1 MMKIIEIKPGRAK
14 FVLTFD
20 NGGKLAVS
28 KRVFEK
34 FPYSLGSEISDAE
47 LKNLINQDE
56 IFLIKAS
63 ALRIISRREHSVKE
77 LKDKLLRKG
86 YSEKNIDSVL
96 EILIRDNFLNDER
109 FTELYVRQNFELKK
123 RSPKVIRY
131 NLSKLGIDNSLVD
144 KYLSEIDE
152 DKIFENALDLA
163 IKKLKS
169 VSKKSKE
176 KQLFAV
182 RNFLLYRAFPNDVI
196 NKTLTEIKERLGA

>member
-1 MMKIIEIKPGRAK
+1 MKIIEIKSGRTK

-20 NGGKLAVS
+20 NGSKLAVS
-28 KRVFEK
+28 KRVLEK
-34 FPYSLGSEISDAE
+34 FPYSAGSEISDAE

-63 ALRIISRREHSVKE
+63 ALRMLSRREHSVRE

-109 FTELYVRQNFELKK
+109 FTELYVRQNFELRK
-123 RSPKVIRY
+123 RSPKAIKY
-131 NLSKLGIDNSLVD
+131 NLFKLGIDNSLVD

-152 DKIFENALDLA
+152 DEIFKNALDLA
-163 IKKLKS
+163 EKKLKTLS
-169 VSKKSKE
+169 EKSKE

-196 NKTLTEIKERLGA
+196 HKTLTEIKERIGA